1 LHLPAIIQDL
11 ANILGVAA
19 VVTLLFRM
27 IKQPV
32 ILGYIVAGVIVGPHT
47 PSLFSVKDVANIQ
60 VWAEL
65 GVIFLMFSL
74 GLEFSFRR
82 LLRVGMPAV
91 VTGSLDLGIMFVLG
105 VLAGRAFGWTNMDA
119 IFLGCMVAISSTT
132 IIVKAFEE
140 LKLKGKRFA
149 EIVFG
154 VLIIEDLAAVLM
166 LVALTNIV
174 TTSQIGGLSLLL
186 AGGKLALVIGI
197 WFIVG
202 MFLVPRLVRKVSKF
216 GNDEM
221 LTVVAA
227 GLCFILVGVA
237 AYFQYSVALGAF
249 MMGSILA
256 ESNEA
261 KRIEHL
267 VQPLRDIFGAVF
279 FVSVGMLLDP
289 HVIYENL
296 GTVLILSLIIIVG
309 KVSSVLSGSLL
320 AGQGLRSSVRT
331 GFSMAQI
338 GEFSF
343 IIAALGMSY
352 GVISAQVYPIVVAA
366 SILTTFSTPY
376 LIKSAV
382 PVAKFLELRMPP
394 RVHTLGIRYG
404 LWLQSMTLD
413 ASTRSQL
420 TRAGIKW
427 ALNAIAVMTIFTV
440 SANKLL
446 PLAKEHF
453 DRLWVAPLLVWGFA
467 FLFSSPSLWAM
478 MSAFRGHSRAG
489 REKEQKASERKLV
502 LQALVSIPLKQK
514 VLVSDSSLLISR
526 LLTVAIIGVLSAE
539 YFPAKI
545 SAWLTILISALIFT
559 LFRKKF
565 EVYYGWLESRF
576 KAGFDNPG
584 ADTDQRSTF
593 YRLAPWDAHLVE
605 VKIPTRSFL
614 VGLSLV
620 DLKLREIYGLNV
632 VFIKRGES
640 NLTVAPRPS
649 ERLFPGDRIL
659 CFATDEDIERF
670 INDLGQDTEEQGD
683 LQSIDDYESRC
694 TDIQDHSPYCGISIR
709 RSEIRENFA
718 CIIVG
723 LERDGKRLVSP
734 SSDTIFMPRDRIW
747 IVGSRKNVQALLEAM
762 SGEVATIS

>member
-1 LHLPAIIQDL
+1 MHLPAIIQDL

-32 ILGYIVAGVIVGPHT
+32 VLGYIVAGVIVGPHT

-91 VTGSLDLGIMFVLG
+91 VTGGLQMAVMLFLGAI
-105 VLAGRAFGWTNMDA
+105 AARAFGWTNMDA
-119 IFLGCMVAISSTT
+119 IFLGCMIAISSTT
-132 IIVKAFEE
+132 IIVKALEE
-140 LKLKGKRFA
+140 LKLKGKKFS
-149 EIVFG
+149 EVVFG
-154 VLIIEDLAAVLM
+154 ILIIEDLAAILM

-174 TTSQIGGLSLLL
+174 TTSQIGGLALLV
-186 AGGKLALVIGI
+186 AGGKLALVVGI

-289 HVIYENL
+289 NVIMDNL
-296 GTVLILSLIIIVG
+296 GTVLILSLIIMIG
-309 KVSSVLSGSLL
+309 KISSVLSGSLL
-320 AGQGLRSSVRT
+320 AGQGLRNSVQT

-343 IIAALGMSY
+343 IIAALGMTY
-352 GVISAQVYPIVVAA
+352 GVLSAKVYPIVVAA
-366 SILTTFSTPY
+366 SILTTFTTPY
-376 LIKSAV
+376 LIKSSL
-382 PVAKFLELRMPP
+382 PFAKFLEMRMPP
-394 RVHTLGIRYG
+394 KAQALGNRYG

-413 ASTRSQL
+413 AV
-420 TRAGIKW
+420 TRAQLARAAIKW
-427 ALNAIAVMTIFTV
+427 GLNAVAVMTIFTV
-440 SANKLL
+440 AANKLL
-446 PLAKEHF
+446 PWAREHF
-453 DRLWVAPLLVWGFA
+453 DPLWVAPLIVWVFA
-467 FLFSSPSLWAM
+467 FLLSSPSLWAM
-478 MSAFRGHSRAG
+478 MSAFRGQKRANPQSPANP
-489 REKEQKASERKLV
+489 EPNVAMQSSASLPFR
-502 LQALVSIPLKQK
+502 QR

-526 LLTVAIIGVLSAE
+526 LMTVGIIGVLSAE

-545 SAWLTILISALIFT
+545 SAWLTILISALIFM

-565 EVYYGWLESRF
+565 EVYYAWLESRF
-576 KAGFDNPG
+576 QAGFENTG
-584 ADTDQRSTF
+584 AESEERNTYF
-593 YRLAPWDAHLVE
+593 RLAPWDAHLVE

-614 VGLSLV
+614 VGLSLM
-620 DLKLREIYGLNV
+620 DLKLRETYGLNV
-632 VFIKRGES
+632 VFIKRGDS

-670 INDLGQDTEEQGD
+670 INDLGQDSDAQGD
-683 LQSIDDYESRC
+683 VQSIDDYESRC
-694 TDIQDHSPYCGISIR
+694 TEIQDHSPYRGISIR

-734 SSDTIFMPRDRIW
+734 SSDTIFLPRDRIW
-747 IVGSRKNVQALLEAM
+747 IVGSRKNVHALLQSM
-762 SGEVATIS
+762 SGELATHP